1 MPQYDAVVVGSGPNG
16 LAAAILL
23 ARNNHR
29 VLVVESKD
37 TVGGGTRTAELTL
50 PGFKHDIC
58 SAIHPLGLASPFF
71 RMLPLNEFGLE
82 WIEPPAP
89 LAHPLDDGTVVML
102 ERSIEETSANLGPD
116 AKTYHKL
123 MRPMVRN
130 WEGLSQDILGP
141 LPLPPRHPIIL
152 SRFGLMALR
161 SARGLASSRF
171 SGERAKALFAGISAH
186 SILPL
191 ERPVSAAIG
200 LVLATLGH
208 AVGWPIPV
216 GGSQH
221 IADSLAAYFKSI
233 GGEIHLNKK
242 VESLDEFSEETVLL
256 LDVTPRQVLRM
267 SDGQLPESYK
277 RSLAKYRY
285 GPGAFKVDWALS
297 GPIPWRASECARA
310 GTVHVG
316 GKLEEIAAAEAS
328 VWRGEVPERPYV
340 LLAQPS
346 LFDSTRAPAG
356 QHTAWA
362 YCHVPNGSSVDMT
375 SRIEAQVERF
385 ASGFRDC
392 ILARNVI
399 NAPGMEAYNSNY
411 IGGDINGGVQDL
423 WQLFTRPVARWVPYS
438 TPNKRIFICSSSTPP
453 GGGVHGMCGYHA
465 AKAVLRSLA

>member
-1 MPQYDAVVVGSGPNG
+1 LPQYDAVVVGSGPNG

-116 AKTYHKL
+116 VKTYHKL